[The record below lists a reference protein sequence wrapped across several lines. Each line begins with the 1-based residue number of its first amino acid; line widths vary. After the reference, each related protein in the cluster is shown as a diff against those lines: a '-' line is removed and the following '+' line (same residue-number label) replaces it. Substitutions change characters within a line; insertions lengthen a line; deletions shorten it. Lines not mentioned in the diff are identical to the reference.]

1 MDTETFRLLFFVV
14 LGLMLATQLWL
25 ASRQLHWVVAHRARV
40 PGAFRGKIP
49 LKAHRRA
56 ADYTA
61 ARTRFRRV
69 DAVIGAVLLVGWT
82 VGGGLDLLDHLVRSA
97 GFGPLAT
104 GTLFLVGGILLMG
117 ILELPGSIYET
128 FVIEQRFGFNKTTP
142 GLFVADLLRNALI
155 ALAFGVPLALTA
167 LWLMGRMGTYWWIY
181 VWLLWMGFTLFM
193 VWAYPTLIA
202 PLFNR
207 FRPLKAGPMR
217 TRIQRLLKRTGF
229 KSRGIFVVDSS
240 RRTTHGNA
248 YFTGFGRAKRIVFF
262 DSLLATL
269 RAGEVEAVL
278 AHELGHFKRH
288 HIAKRL
294 AVLAVTSLVGLALL
308 GWLLEQPWFYAAL
321 GMREPSTHAALML
334 FMLVTPVF
342 TFFVQ
347 PLYARASR
355 AHEFEADEFAAEQTS
370 ARSLVSALIKLYR
383 DNASTLT
390 PDPLHSAFYDS
401 HPPAPLRVA
410 RLLRH
415 A

>member
-1 MDTETFRLLFFVV
+1 MDTETFRVVFFVV

-25 ASRQLHWVVAHRARV
+25 ASRQLHHVLANRERV
-40 PGAFRGKIP
+40 PGAFRTKIP

-69 DAVIGAVLLVGWT
+69 DAVIGVVLLLAWT
-82 VGGGLDLLDHLVRSA
+82 VGGGLDLLDQAVRAA
-97 GFGPLAT
+97 GFGSLAT
-104 GTLFLVGGILLMG
+104 GTMFLVGTILIMG
-117 ILELPGSIYET
+117 ILELPASVYET
-128 FVIEQRFGFNKTTP
+128 FVIEQRFGFNKITP
-142 GLFVADLLRNALI
+142 GLFIADLLRNALV
-155 ALAFGVPLALTA
+155 ALAFGAPLALAA
-167 LWLMGRMGTYWWIY
+167 LWLMQHMGEYWWAW
-181 VWLLWMGFTLFM
+181 VWLLWMAFTLFM

-207 FRPLKAGPMR
+207 FRPLKAGTMR
-217 TRIQRLLKRTGF
+217 TRIQKLLKRTGF

-240 RRTTHGNA
+240 RRTSHGNA

-262 DSLLATL
+262 DSLLDTL
-269 RAGEVEAVL
+269 RATEVEAVL

-294 AVLAVTSLVGLALL
+294 AVLTVTSLAGLALL
-308 GWLLEQPWFYAAL
+308 GWLIDQGWFYAAL
-321 GMREPSTHAALML
+321 GISQPSTHTALLL
-334 FMLVTPVF
+334 FMLVAPVF
-342 TFFVQ
+342 TFFLQ

-355 AHEFEADEFAAEQTS
+355 THEYEADEFAAEQTS

>member
-1 MDTETFRLLFFVV
+1 MDAETFRLLFLSV
-14 LGLMLATQLWL
+14 LGLMVATQLWL
-25 ASRQLHWVVAHRARV
+25 ASRQLHHVVSHRARV

-61 ARTRFRRV
+61 ARTRFHRV
-69 DAVIGAVLLVGWT
+69 DAVIGALLLLGWT
-82 VGGGLDLLDHLVRSA
+82 LGGGLDLLDHLIRSA
-97 GFGPLAT
+97 GFGPLIT
-104 GTLFLVGGILLMG
+104 GTLFLILAILLMG
-117 ILELPGSIYET
+117 ALELPASIYAT
-128 FVIEQRFGFNKTTP
+128 FVIEQRFGFNRTTP
-142 GLFVADLLRNALI
+142 RLFMADVLRNALI
-155 ALAFGVPLALTA
+155 ALLFGAPLALAA
-167 LWLMGRMGTYWWIY
+167 LWLMAHMGTYWWVY
-181 VWLLWMGFTLFM
+181 VWLLWMAFTFFM
-193 VWAYPTLIA
+193 VWAYPAVIA

-207 FRPLKAGPMR
+207 FRPLKTGATR

-229 KSRGIFVVDSS
+229 RSRGIFVVDSS

-262 DSLLATL
+262 DSLLETL
-269 RAGEVEAVL
+269 HANEVEAVL

-294 AVLAVTSLVGLALL
+294 TVLAATSLAGLALL
-308 GWLLEQPWFYAAL
+308 GWLIQQSWFYSAL
-321 GMREPSTHAALML
+321 GMSEASTHAALLL
-334 FMLVTPVF
+334 FMLVAPVF
-342 TFFVQ
+342 TFFLH
-347 PLYARASR
+347 PLYARSSR
-355 AHEFEADEFAAEQTS
+355 THEYEADEFAAQQTS
-370 ARSLVSALIKLYR
+370 PRALVNALIKLYR

-415 A
+415 V

>member
-1 MDTETFRLLFFVV
+1 
-14 LGLMLATQLWL
+14 
-25 ASRQLHWVVAHRARV
+25 
-40 PGAFRGKIP
+40 
-49 LKAHRRA
+49 
-56 ADYTA
+56 
-61 ARTRFRRV
+61 
-69 DAVIGAVLLVGWT
+69 
-82 VGGGLDLLDHLVRSA
+82 
-97 GFGPLAT
+97 
-104 GTLFLVGGILLMG
+104 
-117 ILELPGSIYET
+117 
-128 FVIEQRFGFNKTTP
+128 
-142 GLFVADLLRNALI
+142 
-155 ALAFGVPLALTA
+155 VPLALAA
-167 LWLMGRMGTYWWIY
+167 LWLMGHMGTHWWVY
-181 VWLLWMGFTLFM
+181 VWLLWIGFTLFM
-193 VWAYPTLIA
+193 VWAYPTVIA

-217 TRIQRLLKRTGF
+217 TRIQRLLQRTGF
-229 KSRGIFVVDSS
+229 KSRGIFVIDSS
-240 RRTTHGNA
+240 RRTAHGNA
-248 YFTGFGRAKRIVFF
+248 YFTGFGRGKRIVFF

-269 RAGEVEAVL
+269 RASEVEAVL

-288 HIAKRL
+288 HIGKRL
-294 AVLAVTSLVGLALL
+294 AVVALSSFAGLALL
-308 GWLLEQPWFYAAL
+308 GWLIGQPWFYAAL

-334 FMLVTPVF
+334 FMLITPVF

-355 AHEFEADEFAAEQTS
+355 AHEYEADEFAATQTS

>member
-25 ASRQLHWVVAHRARV
+25 ASRQLNHVLAHRERV
-40 PGAFRGKIP
+40 PGAFRKKIP

-69 DAVIGAVLLVGWT
+69 DAIIGVVLLLAWT
-82 VGGGLDLLDHLVRSA
+82 VGGGLDLLDQAVRAA
-97 GFGPLAT
+97 GFGALVT
-104 GTLFLVGGILLMG
+104 GTLFLIGAILIMG
-117 ILELPGSIYET
+117 VLELPSSIYET
-128 FVIEQRFGFNKTTP
+128 FVIEQRFGFNKITP

-155 ALAFGVPLALTA
+155 ALAFGLPLALAA
-167 LWLMGRMGTYWWIY
+167 LWLMGHMGEFWWMY

-207 FRPLKAGPMR
+207 FRPLKAGAMR
-217 TRIQRLLKRTGF
+217 TRIQKLLTRTGF

-262 DSLLATL
+262 DSLLETL
-269 RAGEVEAVL
+269 RVGEVEAVL

-288 HIAKRL
+288 HIGKRL
-294 AVLAVTSLVGLALL
+294 LVLAASSFAGLALL
-308 GWLLEQPWFYAAL
+308 GYLMEQSWFYAAL
-321 GMREPSTHAALML
+321 GMREPSTHAALLL
-334 FMLVTPVF
+334 FMLVAPVF
-342 TFFVQ
+342 TFFLQ
-347 PLYARASR
+347 PLYARSSR
-355 AHEFEADEFAAEQTS
+355 THEYEADEFAAEQTS